1 MVSNLMA
8 GYFHFLTSHFAVPH
22 GGNSIVG
29 YYHLESTASKKT
41 LTLNKLS
48 IFLHKKMRTMFAF
61 RGERGRLDSFFAENR
76 VHFNFRFGEGI
87 K

>member
-29 YYHLESTASKKT
+29 YYHLESTASKKKAA
-41 LTLNKLS
+41 NS
-48 IFLHKKMRTMFAF
+48 Q
-61 RGERGRLDSFFAENR
+61 
-76 VHFNFRFGEGI
+76 
-87 K
+87 

>member
-29 YYHLESTASKKT
+29 YYHLESTASKK
-41 LTLNKLS
+41 NRKLS
-48 IFLHKKMRTMFAF
+48 ISYRFFYKKKC
-61 RGERGRLDSFFAENR
+61 EQCSHFAER
-76 VHFNFRFGEGI
+76 EVGWTVFLQRIEFILIFVLE
-87 K
+87 KE